1 MNEEG
6 PLVNNG
12 ERLYYI
18 SLAQECLKQSKIEE
32 TKKNDEENFTMEFN
46 FKPRFTITENN
57 KYSNVQSKF
66 YRKSSP
72 VPKFKDENETFQPN
86 KNTKKIKPKT
96 DEDIKKMTN
105 RLYSESKIFKENK
118 EKLYQNQ
125 TKSECPF
132 TPVINVIGKADPNY
146 FMMRLEKWNKKME
159 EKLKKSM
166 KEQKKLNFDISTGQ
180 KLFQPKVDDPMI
192 KKLKRDFEDVHIDL
206 YNRGLDYINHRKK
219 IMKTDTREDL
229 QQIENEKKA
238 KINKLKEERDRY
250 KREKQE
256 KLEKEIHE
264 RTLKAKAEKEYIE
277 KILKERINK
286 GITSEKNKN
295 IKDSNNIKSK
305 EDIKDKKGKKT
316 SNKKEKEKEKE
327 DTVKKIKIGNT
338 TKKSTSAQKNND
350 KKINNNFT
358 KIPLSANKRTNT
370 ERTKFKPV
378 KATKITNNNIK
389 NESIQT
395 QNQKNKSLSNK
406 KDNKKDK
413 KITSNSKNK
422 NNKIEYILKDKK
434 SLAAIQDKNIQVASK
449 EKKIVGDQK
458 RLKSSK
464 NDKKNV
470 MNINLKIDN
479 KEKLKNKETSDNN
492 VVSLGNKSKIVHK
505 EKKAKK

>member
-12 ERLYYI
+12 ERLYYLN
-18 SLAQECLKQSKIEE
+18 LAHECLRQNKIEE
-32 TKKNDEENFTMEFN
+32 TKKNEEENFTMEFN
-46 FKPRFTITENN
+46 FQPRITVTENN
-57 KYSNVQSKF
+57 KYSNIQSRF
-66 YRKSSP
+66 YQQSNP

-86 KNTKKIKPKT
+86 KNTKTIEPKT
-96 DEDIKKMTN
+96 EEDIKKMTN

-132 TPVINVIGKADPNY
+132 RPVINVIGKADPKY

-159 EKLKKSM
+159 EKLKRSM
-166 KEQKKLNFDISTGQ
+166 KEQKKLNFDINTGQ
-180 KLFQPKVDDPMI
+180 KLFQPKVDDPVV
-192 KKLKRDFEDVHIDL
+192 KKLKRDIEDVHIDL
-206 YNRGLDYINHRKK
+206 YNKGLDYINHRKK

-277 KILKERINK
+277 KILQERINK
-286 GITSEKNKN
+286 GITNEKNKS
-295 IKDSNNIKSK
+295 IKDSNNKKSK
-305 EDIKDKKGKKT
+305 EDIKDKKGKT
-316 SNKKEKEKEKE
+316 AGNKKEKEN
-327 DTVKKIKIGNT
+327 TVKKIKIGNT
-338 TKKSTSAQKNND
+338 TKKSTSAQKNNN
-350 KKINNNFT
+350 KKSNNNFI

-370 ERTKFKPV
+370 ERTKFKTV
-378 KATKITNNNIK
+378 KATKITNNNYNNMK
-389 NESIQT
+389 NESVHT

-422 NNKIEYILKDKK
+422 NNKIESILKDKK
-434 SLAAIQDKNIQVASK
+434 SLAAIQDKNIRVASK
-449 EKKIVGDQK
+449 EKKFVGHQK

-470 MNINLKIDN
+470 MNINLKIDK
-479 KEKLKNKETSDNN
+479 KEKLKTKETTDND
-492 VVSLGNKSKIVHK
+492 VVSMGNKSKTVHK
-505 EKKAKK
+505 EKKIKK